1 MKTYE
6 TFFERVFSLVS
17 LIAISMMMVPL
28 FIMLTGQLFPGDPW
42 VCVVFAVFCTFLGYG
57 IQALLAKSAGKRPS
71 RDGFSD
77 AGEGVVGG
85 FSFTNASAALLV
97 IAAATI
103 AGYFLFDW
111 LIQFRFSFGNI
122 VYQGNVLAYTP
133 VYTIMA
139 TLAFLAASVGGC
151 VIWFYPME
159 RLANV
164 YFLVTCCVLFYAELF
179 FSTLMIAPLFSAGF
193 SVLADASLILTI
205 GLPFFVFTV
214 CMLLIFNQS
223 NLQTRY
229 RGSVVSV
236 ITPSA
241 RFYNMGLVMVMIL
254 LVLVMTAVCYIAL
267 SGVWLLIRMI
277 LFIVAFRWFY
287 GRDYGTS
294 GQIYEYE
301 YVDSDEA
308 GRMMQRNVMSPE
320 NQYLIAMFALLVLTA
335 AALYIGARTG
345 YLQKLMARFRE
356 WLRDLLDTFRIGR
369 DIFRGAD
376 SGLESNEIYNYK
388 DEKKQIQNAAIR
400 DYQAMAATTDT
411 YKLFMLRLQRLK
423 SYEEQLC
430 YAYAVLLK
438 MYKKLN
444 INLHTSDTPREV
456 EGKVVRTL
464 PESEIRDIT
473 ADFERIRYAEEE
485 LSDAEASGVLNRI
498 CGVVKRYMF

>member
-6 TFFERVFSLVS
+6 TFFERIFSLVS
-17 LIAISMMMVPL
+17 LIAIAMMMVPL
-28 FIMLTGQLFPGDPW
+28 SLMLVGQLFPGESW
-42 VCVVFAVFCTFLGYG
+42 IVVIFAVFNTFIGYG
-57 IQALLAKSAGKRPS
+57 IQTLMAKSAGKRPS

-77 AGEGVVGG
+77 MTEGTVGG
-85 FSFTNASAALLV
+85 FSFGNASAALFLIAVSAV
-97 IAAATI
+97 I
-103 AGYFLFDW
+103 GYFLFDF

-122 VYQGNVLAYTP
+122 IYQGNVLAYTP

-139 TLAFLAASVGGC
+139 TLAYLTAAVGGC

-159 RLANV
+159 RLANI

-193 SVLADASLILTI
+193 SVFYDASLIMTI
-205 GLPFFVFTV
+205 GVPFLVFTV

-241 RFYNMGLVMVMIL
+241 RFYNMGLVMLMML
-254 LVLVMTAVCYIAL
+254 FVLVMTVICYIGL
-267 SGVWLLIRMI
+267 SGILLIFRMI

-287 GRDYGTS
+287 GKDQTNDYNMN
-294 GQIYEYE
+294 YD

-308 GRMMQRNVMSPE
+308 GQMMQRNVMSPE

-345 YLQKLMARFRE
+345 YLQKLVTRFRE

-388 DEKKQIQNAAIR
+388 DEKKQLQNAAIR
-400 DYQAMAATTDT
+400 DFNAMAASTDT

-423 SYEEQLC
+423 TYEEQLC

-444 INLHTSDTPREV
+444 ISLRISDTPREV

-473 ADFERIRYAEEE
+473 ADFERIRYAEAE
-485 LSDAEASGVLNRI
+485 LSDSEAAGVLNRI

>member
-6 TFFERVFSLVS
+6 TFFERIFSLVS

-28 FIMLTGQLFPGDPW
+28 FIMLTGQLFPGNPW
-42 VCVVFAVFCTFLGYG
+42 ICVVFAVFCTFLGYG
-57 IQALLAKSAGKRPS
+57 IQTFCAKSRKQRASK
-71 RDGFSD
+71 DGFSD

-85 FSFTNASAALLV
+85 FSFTAASASLLV
-97 IAAATI
+97 IAATTV

-111 LIQFRFSFGNI
+111 LIQLRFSFGNI

-139 TLAFLAASVGGC
+139 SLAYLTASVGGC

-193 SVLADASLILTI
+193 SVFADSSLIFSI
-205 GLPFFVFTV
+205 GVPFFVFTV

-254 LVLVMTAVCYIAL
+254 LVLLTGVLCYIAL
-267 SGVWLLIRMI
+267 SGIWLIIRMI

-287 GRDYGTS
+287 GREYSTDGTV
-294 GQIYEYE
+294 YD

-308 GRMMQRNVMSPE
+308 GQMMQRNVMSPE
-320 NQYLIAMFALLVLTA
+320 NQYLIAVFALLVLTA

-369 DIFRGAD
+369 DIFKGAPD
-376 SGLESNEIYNYK
+376 GRESDEVYNYK
-388 DEKKQIQNAAIR
+388 DEKKLIQNAAIR
-400 DYQAMAATTDT
+400 DFQAMAATTDS
-411 YKLFMLRLQRLK
+411 YKLFMTRLQRLK
-423 SYEEQLC
+423 TYEEQLC

-444 INLHTSDTPREV
+444 ISLHASDTPREV

-473 ADFERIRYAEEE
+473 ADFERIRYAEEQ
-485 LSDAEASGVLNRI
+485 LSDSEAASVLNRI

>member
-6 TFFERVFSLVS
+6 TFFERIFSLVS

-28 FIMLTGQLFPGDPW
+28 TLMLIGQLFPGDPW
-42 VCVVFAVFCTFLGYG
+42 VCVVFAVLCTFLGYG
-57 IQALLAKSAGKRPS
+57 IQALCAKSTGKRAS

-85 FSFTNASAALLV
+85 FSFSNASAALLI
-97 IAAATI
+97 IAVTVI

-122 VYQGNVLAYTP
+122 NYQGNVLAYTP

-139 TLAFLAASVGGC
+139 TLAYLVAVTGGC

-193 SVLADASLILTI
+193 SVLADPSLIFTI
-205 GLPFFVFTV
+205 GMPFFVFTV

-241 RFYNMGLVMVMIL
+241 RFYNMGLVVVMIL
-254 LVLVMTAVCYIAL
+254 LVLLAAVICYVAIA
-267 SGVWLLIRMI
+267 GITLLIRMI
-277 LFIVAFRWFY
+277 LFIIAFRWFY
-287 GRDYGTS
+287 GRDYDDGS
-294 GQIYEYE
+294 SRIYE

-308 GRMMQRNVMSPE
+308 GQMMQRNVMSPE
-320 NQYLIAMFALLVLTA
+320 NQYLIAVFFLFVLTA

-345 YLQKLMARFRE
+345 YLQKLVERFKA
-356 WLRDLLDTFRIGR
+356 WLRDILDTIRIGR
-369 DIFRGAD
+369 DIMGNID
-376 SGLESNEIYNYK
+376 EYSEVYNYK

-400 DYQAMAATTDT
+400 DFQAMAESTDT

-423 SYEEQLC
+423 SYEDQLC

-444 INLHTSDTPREV
+444 ISLHASDTPREV

-473 ADFERIRYAEEE
+473 ADFERIRYAEAQ
-485 LSDAEASGVLNRI
+485 LSDSEAASVLNRI

>member
-1 MKTYE
+1 MKTYD
-6 TFFERVFSLVS
+6 TFFSRIFSLIS
-17 LIAISMMMVPL
+17 LIAIAMMMVPL
-28 FIMLTGQLFPGDPW
+28 TIMLTGQMFPGNPW
-42 VCVVFAVFCTFLGYG
+42 VCVVFAVFSTFLGYG
-57 IQALLAKSAGKRPS
+57 IQMLCARS
-71 RDGFSD
+71 RKQRASTDGFSD
-77 AGEGVVGG
+77 AGEGIVG
-85 FSFTNASAALLV
+85 SFNFTDAAPALLV
-97 IAAATI
+97 IGVTVI
-103 AGYFLFDW
+103 AGYFLLDW
-111 LIQFRFSFGNI
+111 LIQLRFSFGNI
-122 VYQGNVLAYTP
+122 IYQGNVLSYTP

-139 TLAFLAASVGGC
+139 SLAYAVASVGGC

-164 YFLVTCCVLFYAELF
+164 YFLITCCVLFYAELF

-193 SVLADASLILTI
+193 SVLADPSLILSI
-205 GLPFFVFTV
+205 GLPFFVFTI

-254 LVLVMTAVCYIAL
+254 CVLLVTVLCYIAL
-267 SGVWLLIRMI
+267 SGIWLIIRMI

-287 GRDYGTS
+287 GKEQDYGS
-294 GQIYEYE
+294 GEIYE

-308 GRMMQRNVMSPE
+308 GQMMQRNVMSPE
-320 NQYLIAMFALLVLTA
+320 NQYLVAVFALMVLAA

-345 YLQKLMARFRE
+345 YLQKLVARIRE
-356 WLRDLLDTFRIGR
+356 WLRDLLYTFRIGR
-369 DIFRGAD
+369 DILKNAPDGR
-376 SGLESNEIYNYK
+376 ESDEIYNYK

-400 DYQAMAATTDT
+400 DFQAMAASTDT

-485 LSDAEASGVLNRI
+485 LSDSEAASVLNRI

>member
-42 VCVVFAVFCTFLGYG
+42 VCVVFAVLSTFLGYG
-57 IQALLAKSAGKRPS
+57 IQAVMAKSAGKRPS

-77 AGEGVVGG
+77 VAEGTVGS
-85 FSFTNASAALLV
+85 FSFTNAAPALLI
-97 IAAATI
+97 IAVSAV
-103 AGYFLFDW
+103 AGFFLFDW
-111 LIQFRFSFGNI
+111 LIQLRFSFGNL
-122 VYQGNVLAYTP
+122 VYQGNVIAYTP

-139 TLAFLAASVGGC
+139 TLAYLTAVIGGC

-159 RLANV
+159 QLANV

-179 FSTLMIAPLFSAGF
+179 FSTLMLAPLFSAGF
-193 SVLADASLILTI
+193 SVFADASLIMTI
-205 GLPFFVFTV
+205 GLPFLVFTV

-241 RFYNMGLVMVMIL
+241 RFYNMGLVMVMMLCVL
-254 LVLVMTAVCYIAL
+254 LMTVICYITL
-267 SGVWLLIRMI
+267 SGIWLIIRMI
-277 LFIVAFRWFY
+277 LFIIAFRWFY
-287 GRDYGTS
+287 GRGTPES
-294 GQIYEYE
+294 DNKVYE

-308 GRMMQRNVMSPE
+308 GQMMQRNVMSPE
-320 NQYLIAMFALLVLTA
+320 NQYLIAVFALLALA
-335 AALYIGARTG
+335 ALALYIGARTG
-345 YLQKLMARFRE
+345 YLQKLMARLRE

-388 DEKKQIQNAAIR
+388 DEKKLIQNAAIR
-400 DYQAMAATTDT
+400 DFQAMAATTDT

-430 YAYAVLLK
+430 YAYAVLLR

-444 INLHTSDTPREV
+444 ISLHIADTPREV

-464 PESEIRDIT
+464 PESEIREIT

-485 LSDAEASGVLNRI
+485 LSDSEAATVLNRI

>member
-1 MKTYE
+1 MKTYD
-6 TFFERVFSLVS
+6 TFFSKIFSLIS

-28 FIMLTGQLFPGDPW
+28 TLMLTGQLFPGDPW
-42 VCVVFAVFCTFLGYG
+42 VCVVFAVLSTFLGYG
-57 IQALLAKSAGKRPS
+57 IQSLCARSAGKRAS
-71 RDGFSD
+71 TDGFSD
-77 AGEGVVGG
+77 AGEGVIGG
-85 FSFTNASAALLV
+85 FSFTAAAPALLI
-97 IAAATI
+97 IAVTAV

-122 VYQGNVLAYTP
+122 IYQGNVLSYTP

-139 TLAFLAASVGGC
+139 TLAYLTAVTGGC

-179 FSTLMIAPLFSAGF
+179 FATLMMAPLFSAGF
-193 SVLADASLILTI
+193 SVLSDPALIPTI
-205 GLPFFVFTV
+205 GIPFFVFTI

-254 LVLVMTAVCYIAL
+254 CVLITAILCYIAL
-267 SGVWLLIRMI
+267 SGVWLIIRMI

-287 GRDYGTS
+287 GKEQDYGS
-294 GQIYEYE
+294 GQVYD

-308 GRMMQRNVMSPE
+308 GQMMQRNVMSPE
-320 NQYLIAMFALLVLTA
+320 NQYLIAMFALLLLTA

-345 YLQKLMARFRE
+345 YLQKLMARIRE

-369 DIFRGAD
+369 DILKNAPDGR
-376 SGLESNEIYNYK
+376 ESDEIYNYK
-388 DEKKQIQNAAIR
+388 DEKKLIQNAAIR
-400 DYQAMAATTDT
+400 DFQEMAASTDT

-444 INLHTSDTPREV
+444 ISLHTSDTPREV

-464 PESEIRDIT
+464 PESEIREIT
-473 ADFERIRYAEEE
+473 ADFERIRYAEAE
-485 LSDAEASGVLNRI
+485 LSDSEAASVLNRI